1 MDLALYY
8 YKIDEAVENRSAMHI
23 GVEGLEEFAFDEKT
37 SDPYLQAIYAMHGI
51 FSDIDVNKSFQLL
64 NDIYNDKISYE
75 GWNTMSTS
83 IKAFVCYQL
92 SLLYLGFQ
100 NYEEKSLEKANF
112 MINESVKYGNHNA
125 MQYTANEIFEEN
137 SMHKTKESHENIS
150 TAVQLFKKAISLGNK
165 NAIEGLLSCWEFLED
180 FKSITEYFHEKFN
193 LVEKLG
199 SGIKEYTSLFNKFM
213 VSSDDK
219 EKIIEMFIK
228 TIIVL
233 KHEEVKKLMFKY
245 SKLFCEKIFD
255 DLNAQMINDQSSR
268 DNILENI
275 LIVFNSNNLL
285 YKGYMSKL
293 LINGR

>member
-1 MDLALYY
+1 
-8 YKIDEAVENRSAMHI
+8 
-23 GVEGLEEFAFDEKT
+23 
-37 SDPYLQAIYAMHGI
+37 
-51 FSDIDVNKSFQLL
+51 
-64 NDIYNDKISYE
+64 
-75 GWNTMSTS
+75 
-83 IKAFVCYQL
+83 
-92 SLLYLGFQ
+92 
-100 NYEEKSLEKANF
+100 

-150 TAVQLFKKAISLGNK
+150 TAVQLFKKAVSLGNK

-180 FKSITEYFHEKFN
+180 FKSITEHFHEQFN

-199 SGIKEYTSLFNKFM
+199 SNIKEYSSLFNKFM

-255 DLNAQMINDQSSR
+255 DLNVQMINDQSSR

-285 YKGYMSKL
+285 YKGYMGKL